1 MRFEPELA
9 LSPPVN
15 QSAMTFA
22 PNRKTRDSE
31 ELELISF
38 FLVRTAGLEPAQ
50 GYPQGILSLYLP
62 RFVAFRDRSDRY
74 GYPQ

>member
-1 MRFEPELA
+1 
-9 LSPPVN
+9 
-15 QSAMTFA
+15 
-22 PNRKTRDSE
+22 
-31 ELELISF
+31 LELISF